1 MPSLAPGMYRRLTG
15 ITPDPDRDDPIAAA
29 EPANG
34 LRIVAAGALQ
44 SAGDEAINAK
54 TVLPWLLSALGAP
67 GWMIGLLVP
76 IRESGSM
83 LPQAAIT
90 PWVRA
95 RRRRKH
101 VWVAGGLRSEV
112 RRVGHGRCGRWG
124 QV

>member
-1 MPSLAPGMYRRLTG
+1 RLTG
-15 ITPDPDRDDPIAAA
+15 ITPDPSRDDPVAAA

-44 SAGDEAINAK
+44 SAGDEAVNAK

-83 LPQAAIT
+83 LPQAALT

-95 RRRRKH
+95 RRRRKY
-101 VWVAGGLRSEV
+101 VWVAGGLVQALSAAAMTLAAASAS
-112 RRVGHGRCGRWG
+112 GA
-124 QV
+124 